1 MYKGGGL
8 KSGFFFTFSP
18 PKSSFKLGTDMKQ
31 GEQAGFLNPSGTG
44 SNGFANNFIFTTYS
58 ENKVCTINTTVQR

>member
-1 MYKGGGL
+1 
-8 KSGFFFTFSP
+8 
-18 PKSSFKLGTDMKQ
+18 MKQ

-58 ENKVCTINTTVQR
+58 ENKVCTINTTVQRWHKNAGKLRAW